1 MTLNGE
7 MRRLLFASLFLA
19 VVIPTTAQTPEI
31 FDVSNVVLGAKRIA
45 TQFLYAVGKWSD
57 AGDHAGPMS
66 TQIQCYKSLGFCDV
80 VDALEVDGEA
90 NASLDTFD
98 ILRWDSNE
106 IIAVDSS
113 PICVVNTL
121 RVDLVKKRITLSSA
135 DKGVTKDPLCKGSR
149 LREHLLS
156 LKARFPETELGKAE
170 IQSSDQT
177 DYRYRIV
184 LPKATWVAAL
194 AELATEQTW
203 SNFKNETIRFSR
215 AMKAASA
222 YVDALHRIWD
232 VMHRLQVQETRKG

>member
-1 MTLNGE
+1 MW
-7 MRRLLFASLFLA
+7 
-19 VVIPTTAQTPEI
+19 I
-31 FDVSNVVLGAKRIA
+31 FTRYGFFSIA
-45 TQFLYAVGKWSD
+45 CAT
-57 AGDHAGPMS
+57 
-66 TQIQCYKSLGFCDV
+66 
-80 VDALEVDGEA
+80 
-90 NASLDTFD
+90 
-98 ILRWDSNE
+98 
-106 IIAVDSS
+106 
-113 PICVVNTL
+113 
-121 RVDLVKKRITLSSA
+121 SA
-135 DKGVTKDPLCKGSR
+135 DGTIDMDTVMVRSR

-203 SNFKNETIRFSR
+203 SNFKNETNRFSR

-232 VMHRLQVQETRKG
+232 VMHRLQVQETREG